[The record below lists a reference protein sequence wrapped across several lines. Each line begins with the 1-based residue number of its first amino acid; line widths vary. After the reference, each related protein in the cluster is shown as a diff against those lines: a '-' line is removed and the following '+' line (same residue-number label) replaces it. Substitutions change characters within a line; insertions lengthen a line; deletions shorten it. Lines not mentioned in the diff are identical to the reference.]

1 MALTRIQLPDNVIR
15 ITPRG
20 SRGTIFTTKKDE
32 ERIRLERE
40 DRKEK
45 LEIRSQRREEARPE
59 FHKELEMS
67 EGAVRL
73 GDFLLGELAVQENTT
88 KGLLERASSSND
100 KANNKR
106 GDMNL
111 EKTKYETIEALKT
124 LM

>member
-1 MALTRIQLPDNVIR
+1 MAPTRIQLPDNVIR

-20 SRGTIFTTKKDE
+20 SRRTIFTTKKDE

-45 LEIRSQRREEARPE
+45 LEIQSHRREEAGSG
-59 FHKELEMS
+59 FQKELEMS
-67 EGAVRL
+67 EGAVR
-73 GDFLLGELAVQENTT
+73 ELAVQENTA
-88 KGLLERASSSND
+88 KGLSGRANSSND
-100 KANNKR
+100 KANYKG

-111 EKTKYETIEALKT
+111 EKTKYETVEALRT